1 MKTAYIYDPIFLKH
15 DSYGHPE
22 CAARLNSI
30 MTELKRQD
38 LLKSLIQ
45 IPSRKASFDE
55 LKMVHTENH
64 IKNVE
69 RTCQNNIGYLDL
81 DTYCNSYS
89 YDAALTAAGGIINLT
104 NAVITNKVKN
114 GFAIVRPPGH
124 HAFGNRSMGFCIF
137 NNIALAAKFALT
149 NENIKRVAIVDFDVH
164 HGNGTQDILI
174 NDPNVLF
181 ISSHQYPHYPG
192 TGSINE
198 NGMGNVVNI
207 PFPYRVGD
215 EGLKKAY
222 TEVAFPLI
230 RRFEPD
236 LILVSAGYDAHWR
249 DQLAGLN
256 FSVEG
261 FSWITKAVV
270 KLANEICDGKIVFT
284 LEGGYDLEAISN
296 CVSNSIKALLGR
308 DDLIDPIG
316 ISSRTEPDIS
326 DLIYRLKTIHGLIVD
341 KDLFL

>member
-1 MKTAYIYDPIFLKH
+1 MKTTFIYDPIFLKH

-30 MTELKRQD
+30 MAELKSQN

-45 IPSRKASFDE
+45 LPARKASFEE

-69 RTCQNNIGYLDL
+69 KTCLNNIGYLDL

-89 YDAALTAAGGIINLT
+89 YDAALVAAGGIIDLT
-104 NAVITNKVKN
+104 KAVISNEIDN

-124 HAFGNRSMGFCIF
+124 HAFPNRTMGFCIF

-149 NENIKRVAIVDFDVH
+149 NENIKRVAIVDYDVH

-192 TGSINE
+192 TGHINE
-198 NGMGNVVNI
+198 IGMGNVVNI
-207 PFPYRVGD
+207 PFPFGVGD

-230 RRFEPD
+230 RNFAPD

-256 FSVEG
+256 FSLEG
-261 FSWITKAVV
+261 FSWISKAVV
-270 KLANEICDGKIVFT
+270 ELANEICDGKIVFS
-284 LEGGYDLEAISN
+284 LEGGYDLEVIAN
-296 CVSNSIKALLGR
+296 AVSNDIKALLGN
-308 DDLIDPIG
+308 DDLLDPIG
-316 ISSRTEPDIS
+316 KSGQTEPDIT
-326 DLIYRLKTIHGLIVD
+326 DLIYRLKILHGLIVD
-341 KDLFL
+341 MDT